1 MERDYSTYT
10 NLTHN
15 RMEHSYSYGTT
26 IVRITVV
33 KRTRT
38 VIRVQWYPLV
48 TGLRYLRYD
57 NGDVQTGTNNIYRNH
72 DKTNNYS
79 RKLFQNLSHS

>member
-1 MERDYSTYT
+1 
-10 NLTHN
+10 
-15 RMEHSYSYGTT
+15 MEHSYSYGTT
-26 IVRITVV
+26 AVRITVVVLMIVRITVV

-48 TGLRYLRYD
+48 TGLRYLRYG
-57 NGDVQTGTNNIYRNH
+57 NGDVQTGTKNSDRNH

-79 RKLFQNLSHS
+79 RKLFQILSHS